1 MDARVLFRRDP
12 DFLSIRIVEAFAGRL
27 DIGVVDIEDDG
38 EGWSHIVR
46 RAGNINILKG
56 CLGRGICLYIRVV

>member
-38 EGWSHIVR
+38 EGRSHIVR
-46 RAGNINILKG
+46 EGWKYK
-56 CLGRGICLYIRVV
+56 YIEGLSRERDMFIH